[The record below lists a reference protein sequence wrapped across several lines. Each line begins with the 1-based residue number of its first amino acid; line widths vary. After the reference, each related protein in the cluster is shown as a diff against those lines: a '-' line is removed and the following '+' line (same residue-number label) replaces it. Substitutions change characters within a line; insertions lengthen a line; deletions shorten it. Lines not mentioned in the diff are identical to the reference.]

1 MAILETLLM
10 HLKLVP
16 PTKEESKKTHR
27 KNTVGS
33 RLNDNVKLAALGI
46 IMCFVPLVS
55 YTVGANAYGT
65 EMGTH
70 IGFITGACCMLLAA
84 YLIYFSGWFQDYY
97 DE

>member
-1 MAILETLLM
+1 M

-16 PTKEESKKTHR
+16 PRKDEPSKAHTR
-27 KNTVGS
+27 NTPGS
-33 RLNDNVKLAALGI
+33 RLNDNVKLAALAI
-46 IMCFVPLVS
+46 IMCFVPLIA
-55 YTVGANAYGT
+55 YTLGANAYGT

-84 YLIYFSGWFQDYY
+84 YLIYFSSWFQEYY